1 MDKADTA
8 HKELFNHIRDNN
20 LADAQ
25 TVLSRH
31 INSVKKHVLNGL
43 ERLMKEKGEV
53 GF

>member
-8 HKELFNHIRDNN
+8 HKKLFSHISNN
-20 LADAQ
+20 RLDDAK

-31 INSVKKHVLNGL
+31 ISSVKNHVLSGL
-43 ERLMKEKGEV
+43 ERLMKEKDKA